1 MKLFVSCFFFAVLT
15 LSAAART
22 SPAIPVGAELD
33 KFPPFAQ
40 PLTVGQI
47 ADLNLQLKRLEKEW
61 TGFNLYH
68 EINRYVL
75 ETLPVGDLVLVDKTG
90 AVRYRQLCGNRLVEL
105 SACPTCPAP
114 PADLSATAT
123 GDRSSLANL
132 PAKAAVKPSLWSRL
146 IDGLKNAANGLGDFI
161 WNLWKLLFSLGLA
174 LATLGLLLWGLMQLW
189 NWITNR
195 NPNPQPQP
203 VAPAPQ
209 PNPAPAPLV
218 APVAPA
224 PVPPAPQ
231 PQPPVVPVPVPPAPV
246 APQPVNPAPAPVA
259 PQPQPAAQQGTF
271 ISVAMGERSMIR
283 WSDDV
288 TNVTYRRS
296 QEGVHTL
303 NWETNNNA

>member
-33 KFPPFAQ
+33 KFPPFAH

-90 AVRYRQLCGNRLVEL
+90 AVRYRQSCGNRLVAL
-105 SACPTCPAP
+105 PACPTCPAP
-114 PADLSATAT
+114 PADLSATET
-123 GDRSSLANL
+123 GARSSLANV
-132 PAKAAVKPSLWSRL
+132 PAKAAVKPGLWSRL
-146 IDGLKNAANGLGDFI
+146 ANAAWGFIGDILSLF
-161 WNLWKLLFSLGLA
+161 WWLLKLLMGLA
-174 LATLGLLLWGLMQLW
+174 MLGLLLWALMQLW
-189 NWITNR
+189 NWIINR

-209 PNPAPAPLV
+209 PNPVPAPLV
-218 APVAPA
+218 APVVPA

-231 PQPPVVPVPVPPAPV
+231 PQPPVVPVPVPPVPPAPV
-246 APQPVNPAPAPVA
+246 APQPANPAPAPVA